1 MHEMIGPLER
11 GKLGAWRLLQ
21 SEKRWAGMHNRPLSQ

>member
-1 MHEMIGPLER
+1 MIGSLER

-21 SEKRWAGMHNRPLSQ
+21 PEKRWVGIHNRPLFQ